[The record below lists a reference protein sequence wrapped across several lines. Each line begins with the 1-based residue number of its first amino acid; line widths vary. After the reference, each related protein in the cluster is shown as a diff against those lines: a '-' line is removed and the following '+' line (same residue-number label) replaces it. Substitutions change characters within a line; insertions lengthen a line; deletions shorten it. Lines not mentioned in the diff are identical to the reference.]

1 MAVLVRLYPNSLK
14 SLSLCEVV
22 LHDFYIHTINK
33 RTENHQAEHTKI
45 SGYLCNSDIRALNV
59 LKVSVVAHRRN
70 FPILRQEFIALLLTV
85 SH

>member
-1 MAVLVRLYPNSLK
+1 M
-14 SLSLCEVV
+14 V
-22 LHDFYIHTINK
+22 LHDLYIHTINK